1 MSVSIMSIS
10 QTLSSIFFMDDSLE
24 DNSKYVFQIYRF
36 NNSNKYIQLYGHE
49 MLSDLHEKIQTE
61 LFPHTTATSSMSM
74 IDRAERRVNE
84 LNGVKHINSNIIDLF
99 VVNENDTNK
108 LLSIPNNKIITIIEF
123 IDFYSEYFPLVK
135 PFIFSQKK
143 RKIFKLY
150 LMDTHTKM
158 KLKTHD
164 RGGGDVIPHPM
175 VISL

>member
-1 MSVSIMSIS
+1 MRNQIIINLLLGSK
-10 QTLSSIFFMDDSLE
+10 
-24 DNSKYVFQIYRF
+24 KYVRKKQFSLI
-36 NNSNKYIQLYGHE
+36 
-49 MLSDLHEKIQTE
+49 
-61 LFPHTTATSSMSM
+61 
-74 IDRAERRVNE
+74 
-84 LNGVKHINSNIIDLF
+84 F
-99 VVNENDTNK
+99 VFTK
-108 LLSIPNNKIITIIEF
+108 PINNKIITIIEF

-135 PFIFSQKK
+135 PFICSQKK